1 MKKSWWK
8 IPLYYVITGLICYL
22 LEFQLLT
29 RFGMLTLPGGAVTP
43 DNTRWLI
50 ITGILFVIGIV
61 AGYFLLFRRMPRSE
75 LLFSAGITVIL
86 NVVLGSLALVN
97 WVVNS
102 FCWKL
107 FTFGWATMLTAWD
120 DFIEKLLGAAGLNQV
135 LTAIILC
142 LLPILFILFG
152 KKEQKAE

>member
-61 AGYFLLFRRMPRSE
+61 AGYFLLFRRMTRSE

-86 NVVLGSLALVN
+86 NAVLGSLALVN

-102 FCWKL
+102 FYWKL

-135 LTAIILC
+135 LTAIILW
-142 LLPILFILFG
+142 LLPILFVLFG